1 MQYKC
6 SDCKQ
11 TWKEE
16 TPIDLCPECG
26 SDNIRQI
33 NPMKKWIPIGAG
45 AVILIIILLL
55 FAGGKSFTTTAYI
68 DFDQS
73 TNRLTVEL
81 NGDKV
86 KTDNQCNYRIAIQR
100 NGANFG
106 EAKKTAKLSKV
117 FEEPGSY
124 SIEIKW
130 VNTQDKMPELH
141 WNGPRSF
148 TVAEKQ
154 YPPQIVAIIIL
165 DQNADKQLYKIR
177 IQSDTG
183 AISAKH
189 TEYSTDGIN
198 YQSQPVFSNLKPGDY
213 TFYARNAND
222 ISLVASLEESLAVI
236 PKTHPTD
243 AHLCKLLKQT
253 AEGDAS
259 AYGNLINIAQTIG
272 NISVSGKDQYIKS
285 FRELINNTFATQNY
299 TPIRTQREGDPKTGK
314 ILKIIIL

>member
-6 SDCKQ
+6 SDCKN
-11 TWKEE
+11 TWSEE
-16 TPIDLCPECG
+16 TPTDQCPECG

-33 NPMKKWIPIGAG
+33 RSMKKWIPIGAG
-45 AVILIIILLL
+45 AGLLIIILLL
-55 FAGGKSFTTTAYI
+55 FIPSHRTTTADV

-81 NGDKV
+81 SGKQV
-86 KTDNQCNYRIAIQR
+86 KTDNQYNYRIGIQR

-106 EAKKTAKLSKV
+106 EAKKAAKLSKV
-117 FEEPGSY
+117 FDVPGSY

-130 VNTQDKMPELH
+130 INKQDKMPELN
-141 WNGPRSF
+141 WNGPHSF

-154 YPPQIVAIIIL
+154 YPPQILSIAIL
-165 DQNADKQLYKIR
+165 DQNAEKQLYKIR

-183 AISAKH
+183 TVSANR
-189 TEYSTDGIN
+189 TEYSSDGTN
-198 YQSQPVFSNLKPGDY
+198 YQTSAVFVNLKPGNY
-213 TFYARNAND
+213 TFYARNTHD
-222 ISLVASLEESLAVI
+222 VSLVATQDYTLPVI

-243 AHLCKLLKQT
+243 AHLCKLLKQA

-259 AYGNLINIAQTIG
+259 AYGNLVNIAQTIG
-272 NISVSGKDQYIKS
+272 NVSVSGKDQYIKT

-299 TPIRTQREGDPKTGK
+299 TPIRTQREGDPKNGK